1 MQKSSWET
9 TRRIFIN
16 WLTDNQ
22 LKKNSPQIYAMI
34 ACLYGGLQTFMKKTI

>member
-22 LKKNSPQIYAMI
+22 LKKEFSTNLCYE
-34 ACLYGGLQTFMKKTI
+34 ACLYGGLQTFMKR